1 MEQWIL
7 FVSCAFLCNVNDL
20 CNEGLTPALISIC
33 DGGNIYIQ
41 LFDRCEQV
49 QS

>member
-1 MEQWIL
+1 MHHWFFYAYL
-7 FVSCAFLCNVNDL
+7 WNVNDL
-20 CNEGLTPALISIC
+20 CNKGLIPALISIC

-41 LFDRCEQV
+41 LFDRCEQR